1 MQSLMRG
8 GMGEGCVAENGSEGI
23 GMSILRYV
31 LVKAGLSERRKDGRI
46 PARGL
51 DVSYWNG
58 LEHKRVKIKDIS
70 ATGIYL
76 ITGDQL
82 PPGTAVQL
90 VLQKRGLLD
99 RDARRE
105 VRLRARCVR
114 QGEDG
119 IGLTFAD
126 EPARAAEWSRSMAIS
141 AELHAGSHPVR
152 LFRSTKALAF
162 LMRITPGAEAQFL
175 QLVGEISGEQAER
188 MIDILIQ
195 ADELLSSGSSERV
208 AALSPTLLLRILDY
222 GSRAHG
228 ENVQQCWA
236 GLLASCCIHSQQ
248 DEDIGRLVILLSKLD
263 RDHVAILTAA
273 GSRAMRTG
281 WQPGFVFSSPLVCS
295 ADEIRSLCGIR
306 NPVAVERNLNH
317 LYQFGLME
325 QTVRPLGCAQLEQVN
340 VTPTAVGLKL
350 YARCRG
356 DADLPEVLEARS
368 TLEMAS

>member
-1 MQSLMRG
+1 
-8 GMGEGCVAENGSEGI
+8 
-23 GMSILRYV
+23 MSILRNL
-31 LVKAGLSERRKDGRI
+31 LVKAGLSERRNDGRI

-51 DVSYWNG
+51 DVSYSTG
-58 LEHKRVKIKDIS
+58 MEHRRVKIKDIS
-70 ATGIYL
+70 ATGIYIL
-76 ITGDQL
+76 TGDPL
-82 PPGTAVQL
+82 PVGTSVQL

-99 RDARRE
+99 RDRHRE

-119 IGLTFAD
+119 IGLTFVD
-126 EPARAAEWSRSMAIS
+126 EPARAAEWSRSMALS

-195 ADELLSSGSSERV
+195 ADELLSSSNSEPE
-208 AALSPTLLLRILDY
+208 ATLSPNLLLRILDY
-222 GSRAHG
+222 GSKGHG
-228 ENVQQCWA
+228 ETLQQSWA
-236 GLLASCCIHSQQ
+236 GLLASCCVESRQ
-248 DEDIGRLVILLSKLD
+248 DEEIGRLVILLSKLD
-263 RDHVAILTAA
+263 RDHFAILAA
-273 GSRAMRTG
+273 AAARAMRAG
-281 WQPGFVFSSPLVCS
+281 WQPGFVFSSPLICS
-295 ADEIRSLCGIR
+295 VDEIRNRCGIR
-306 NPVAVERNLNH
+306 NPEAVERNLNH

-340 VTPTAVGLKL
+340 VTPTALGLKL
-350 YARCRG
+350 CARCRG
-356 DADLPEVLEARS
+356 DAVLPDVLEAPSAAPS